1 MANNIGPQ
9 NPNVRRPVSTPR
21 VNQNLENQK
30 RAVESDISK
39 AKTTNVTTLG
49 RQSTT
54 RSTDEKKATETPRE
68 KVSLSTSS
76 SELERPE
83 TELQKGPT
91 QESPTADVARSGE
104 KAAASQEKSA
114 DDLKMDFLNT
124 FGENLSDSEA
134 KSIADK
140 ASASLVDLAASGSG
154 DLQHEKVIAAH
165 TYNHAKAL
173 LSERMPNASAQEI
186 REAAKSDPEIAKA
199 VQLLDSSSAY
209 IKAAQ
214 KEEGASST
222 APTAPSAPGAEV
234 PGSSASAGAPP
245 DGASDLADSTAD
257 PFAARRSSVDQPP
270 DSGQP
275 PEAGQAQNPY
285 HLSPEKQAQMMAEN
299 HQTQLEIQ
307 KIFTQM
313 IADMQKAAAQRHQIM
328 METATT
334 ISDMMMQTYIRRQ
347 QSHEKHAQA
356 YLGLITG
363 AV

>member
-9 NPNVRRPVSTPR
+9 NPNVRRPVSPPR

-30 RAVESDISK
+30 RAVESDVSK

-54 RSTDEKKATETPRE
+54 RSTDEKKATETPKE
-68 KVSLSTSS
+68 KVSLSTTS
-76 SELERPE
+76 LEADAPE
-83 TELQKGPT
+83 TKSPAL
-91 QESPTADVARSGE
+91 ESPTADSIAGSE
-104 KAAASQEKSA
+104 KAEAPKEKTA
-114 DDLKMDFLNT
+114 EDLKMDFLNT
-124 FGENLSDSEA
+124 FAENLGEGEA

-173 LSERMPNASAQEI
+173 LSERVPNARSAQDL

-214 KEEGASST
+214 KEEGATDTVPAEPS
-222 APTAPSAPGAEV
+222 APSAPSAPGVQV
-234 PGSSASAGAPP
+234 PGSSAAAGP
-245 DGASDLADSTAD
+245 SDVADSTVD
-257 PFAARRSSVDQPP
+257 PFDARRASLDQPS

-275 PEAGQAQNPY
+275 PEAGQPQNPY

-307 KIFTQM
+307 KIFSQM
-313 IADMQKAAAQRHQIM
+313 VADMQKAAAQRHQIM

-347 QSHEKHAQA
+347 QSHDKHAQA